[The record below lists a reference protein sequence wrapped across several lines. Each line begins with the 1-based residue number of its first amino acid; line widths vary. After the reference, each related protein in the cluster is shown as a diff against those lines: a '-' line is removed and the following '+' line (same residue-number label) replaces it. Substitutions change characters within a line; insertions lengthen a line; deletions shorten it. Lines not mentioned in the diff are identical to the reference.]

1 MLNIL
6 RDNPLI
12 AIGAALFAA
21 IVAAAFLLSGGVA
34 PASVG
39 GSAATNDLTLK
50 RVMLS
55 SGGVGYFEYEA
66 RVSSGEAVL
75 KLPVRMDQVDDVLKS
90 AVVFDDKGGAGTIQ
104 LPSRAPLSDIFKG
117 LPFGPSALD
126 SAPEL
131 IAALK
136 GAEVRVSGPDSLEG
150 RIVAVNEETQRAGED
165 REIVRHRVSVM
176 TSGGLR
182 QFVLEEATSV
192 DFKDAVLQGQIES
205 ALKSLSEHREGQA
218 RTLTI
223 RSTGDRSRTITVGFV
238 AGAPLWKSSYRITTA
253 EKQDKA
259 WLQGWAVLENVSGAD
274 WKDVQLTLASGNPV
288 TFRQALYQTY
298 YVDRPEVPVEIMGR
312 IMPKT
317 DEGAVDVEEAQNAR
331 GGERAMPRMKAA
343 PAPVAPPPPP
353 MPAMAPQP
361 EMADAVAEAA
371 PSFDALTGGAPAS
384 TAKEEASQVTFT
396 LPGTVTVMNGQSL
409 SVPIVNKQAGATRIA
424 LFQPSTHPRNPLNAV
439 KLVNDTGSGL
449 PGGVVTLYHR
459 DEKGIAS
466 YVGDARVTA
475 IPNGETRM
483 LAFSLDQ
490 KVIVDSAQKFDKT
503 VSKLAIAN
511 GVLTASSVDV
521 EETTYTVK
529 GAAGEARS
537 LVIEH
542 PRRPGWTLTAPDP
555 KTAEMTDTQFRIPV
569 AVNAGETL
577 TLKVSSEWPRDDQ
590 IALVNLS
597 TEQFMLYAN
606 NARLTDAQRAAFSKM
621 AELKRA
627 IDATDSV
634 AQTENQA
641 RDRVFEEQARIRE
654 NIAAAPAGSDLQRR
668 YTRSMNEL
676 EDQAEAR
683 KRALDALGKRRQ
695 QQLDELN
702 AFIGTLTF

>member
-6 RDNPLI
+6 RDNPLV
-12 AIGAALFAA
+12 ALGAALFAA
-21 IVAAAFLLSGGVA
+21 IVAAALLLSGGVA
-34 PASVG
+34 PASIGG
-39 GSAATNDLTLK
+39 GSNAGGLTLK

-66 RVSSGEAVL
+66 RVTSGETL
-75 KLPVRMDQVDDVLKS
+75 LQLPVRMDQADDVLKS
-90 AVVFDDKGGAGTIQ
+90 VVVFDDLGGAGTIQ
-104 LPSRAPLSDIFKG
+104 LPSRAPLSDIFRG
-117 LPFGPSALD
+117 LPFGPDALNSGAD
-126 SAPEL
+126 L

-136 GAEVRVSGPDSLEG
+136 GADVSVSGPARIDG
-150 RIVAVNEETQRAGED
+150 RIVAVNEETQKAGDD

-182 QFVLEEATSV
+182 QFVLEEADSV
-192 DFKDAVLQGQIES
+192 AFKDPVLQGQIDS
-205 ALKSLSEHREGQA
+205 ALKSMSEHREGQA

-223 RSTGDRSRTITVGFV
+223 RTRGDRSRKVTVGFV
-238 AGAPLWKSSYRITTA
+238 TSAPLWKSSYRITTA

-298 YVDRPEVPVEIMGR
+298 YVDRPEVPVEILGR
-312 IMPKT
+312 ILPKT
-317 DEGAVDVEEAQNAR
+317 DDGAVAADEERPQNLR
-331 GGERAMPRMKAA
+331 GRAAKAA
-343 PAPVAPPPPP
+343 PAPPPPPP
-353 MPAMAPQP
+353 AMMPAPAT
-361 EMADAVAEAA
+361 ADAVAETA
-371 PSFDALTGGAPAS
+371 PSFDALTGGAPVATPKDS
-384 TAKEEASQVTFT
+384 ASQVTFT
-396 LPGTVTVMNGQSL
+396 LPGTVTVLNGQSL
-409 SVPIVNKQAGATRIA
+409 SVPIVNKQAGASRIA
-424 LFQPSTHPRNPLNAV
+424 LFQPSTHPRHPLTAV
-439 KLVNDTGSGL
+439 KLVNDTGTGL
-449 PGGVVTLYHR
+449 PPGVVTLYHR
-459 DEKGIAS
+459 DEKGVGTYA
-466 YVGDARVTA
+466 GDARMTA

-511 GVLTASSVDV
+511 GVMSASSVDV
-521 EETTYTVK
+521 EETTYTIK
-529 GAAGEARS
+529 GAADELRN

-542 PRRPGWTLTAPDP
+542 PRRPGWTLTSPDP
-555 KTAEMTDTQFRIPV
+555 KSAEMTDTQFRVPV
-569 AVNAGETL
+569 NVKAGETV
-577 TLKVSSEWPRDDQ
+577 TLKIATEWPRDDR
-590 IALVNLS
+590 IGLVNLS
-597 TEQFMLYAN
+597 TEDFLVYAN
-606 NARLTDAQRAAFSKM
+606 NARLTEAQRAAFGKM

-627 IDATDSV
+627 MDATDSV
-634 AQTENQA
+634 ANEENAA
-641 RDRVFEEQARIRE
+641 RDRVFEEQNRIRQ
-654 NIAAAPAGSDLQRR
+654 NIASAPAGSDLQRR
-668 YTRSMNEL
+668 YLRQMNEL

>member
-34 PASVG
+34 PASLG
-39 GSAATNDLTLK
+39 GSAATNALTLK

-66 RVSSGEAVL
+66 QVSSGEAVL
-75 KLPVRMDQVDDVLKS
+75 QLPVRMDQVDDVLKS

-117 LPFGPSALD
+117 LPFGPNALD

-136 GAEVRVSGPDSLEG
+136 GATVSVSGPDRLEG
-150 RIVAVNEETQRAGED
+150 RIVSVNEETQKSGDD
-165 REIVRHRVSVM
+165 REITRHRVSVM
-176 TSGGLR
+176 TSAGLR
-182 QFVLEEATSV
+182 QFVLEEADSV
-192 DFKDAVLQGQIES
+192 TFKDTVLQEQIDS

-223 RSTGDRSRTITVGFV
+223 RSQGDRSRTITVAYV
-238 AGAPLWKSSYRITTA
+238 ASAPLWKSSYRITTA
-253 EKQDKA
+253 EKNDKA

-317 DEGAVDVEEAQNAR
+317 DEGAVDADEPANERVR
-331 GGERAMPRMKAA
+331 GRAAPAMKAA
-343 PAPVAPPPPP
+343 PPPPA
-353 MPAMAPQP
+353 PAMMPRPEAP
-361 EMADAVAEAA
+361 MADIATEAA
-371 PSFDALTGGAPAS
+371 PSFSALTGGAPVS
-384 TAKEEASQVTFT
+384 TAKESASQVTFT
-396 LPGTVTVMNGQSL
+396 LPGTVTVLNGQSL

-449 PGGVVTLYHR
+449 PAGVVTLYHR
-459 DEKGIAS
+459 DDKGAAT

-490 KVIVDSAQKFDKT
+490 KAIVDSAQKFDKT
-503 VSKLAIAN
+503 VSKLSIVN
-511 GVLTASSVDV
+511 GILTASSVDV
-521 EETTYTVK
+521 EETTYTIK
-529 GAAGEARS
+529 GAADEARN

-555 KTAEMTDTQFRIPV
+555 KTAEMTDSQFRIPV
-569 AVNAGETL
+569 TIKAGETV

-590 IALVNLS
+590 IGLVNLS

-606 NARLTDAQRAAFSKM
+606 NARLTEDQRAAFSKM
-621 AELKRA
+621 AEYKRA
-627 IDATDSV
+627 MDATDSV
-634 AQTENQA
+634 TQTESEA
-641 RDRVFEEQARIRE
+641 RNRIFEEQGRIRE
-654 NIAAAPAGSDLQRR
+654 NITATPEGTELQRR
-668 YTRSMNEL
+668 YLRSMNDL

-702 AFIGTLTF
+702 AFIATLKF